1 MRKATPDKTRA
12 RSEGL
17 SAQSTAIG
25 LGRYFDMPP
34 DVPTVPLLA
43 PQLKLGEETLGRL
56 TTGPYYGGR

>member
-1 MRKATPDKTRA
+1 MRKATHGKTRA

-17 SAQSTAIG
+17 SARSTATG
-25 LGRYFDMPP
+25 LGRDSDMPP

-43 PQLKLGEETLGRL
+43 PQPKLGGETLARL